1 MTEFFLLS
9 FIQTGVCEGL
19 EILQTLEAKVKKN
32 TETDDTIKDW

>member
-9 FIQTGVCEGL
+9 FIQTGVCEEL
-19 EILQTLEAKVKKN
+19 EILQILEAKVKKN